1 MNASPIESLLPPPL
15 RRRLLLTRDTE
26 VPRDL
31 VLPAVLLLRARPFA
45 ADLVVAFLAM
55 SIVSS

>member
-15 RRRLLLTRDTE
+15 RLRLLTRDTE

-45 ADLVVAFLAM
+45 ADLVVAFLAI